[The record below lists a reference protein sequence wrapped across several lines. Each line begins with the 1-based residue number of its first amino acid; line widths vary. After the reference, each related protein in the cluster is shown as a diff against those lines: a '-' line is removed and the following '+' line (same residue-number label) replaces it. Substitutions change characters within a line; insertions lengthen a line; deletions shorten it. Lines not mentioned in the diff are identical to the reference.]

1 MTTQDFIAAAHP
13 KIGTLGAAFYFH
25 PDTLAVG
32 KELGLDGF
40 RWYFLGRGGV
50 LGDVEAQV
58 VGSAFGYF
66 SPAVADKIWTSARDK
81 MAPRDAGRR
90 YLECAQALGRSTFAD
105 LEGMDAYCAAVEKIN
120 AAADPAGLALYA
132 ALDAEPLADDVG
144 ARAMQLTALLRE
156 FRGCMHLTALVAS
169 GISMEMAHLVKR
181 PDDYG
186 TFGWGDTPPP
196 VTDADRALSQTAED
210 LTNRLV
216 EPAFSVV
223 DDDEQAALLA
233 GLDAMETALAGG

>member
-13 KIGTLGAAFYFH
+13 KIGSLGAAFYFH

-50 LGDVEAQV
+50 LGNVEAQV
-58 VGSAFGYF
+58 VASAYGYF
-66 SPAVADKIWTSARDK
+66 SPALCDKIWTSAAEK

-90 YLECAQALGRSTFAD
+90 YQQCAQDLGRAAFSDIA
-105 LEGMDAYCAAVEKIN
+105 GIDAYCAAAEKIN
-120 AAADPAGLALYA
+120 EAADPANLALYA
-132 ALDAEPLADDVG
+132 AIDAEPLADDAP

-169 GISMEMAHLVKR
+169 GMSMEMAHLVKR

-186 TFGWGDTPPP
+186 TFGWGDSPPE
-196 VTDADRALSQTAED
+196 VTDADRALSETAED
-210 LTNRLV
+210 LTNKLV
-216 EPAFSVV
+216 TPAFSVL
-223 DDDEQAALLA
+223 DETEQQDLLN
-233 GLDAMETALAGG
+233 GLAAMEAALAG